1 MKTLLSCLIFSLLVS
16 IFAYVCMSNK
26 AENALWVVWVNP
38 IGIVLGFITAFQGV
52 LHSKKY
58 TGLLGLTQLSFWSL
72 YGFFTGLKVIAPPN
86 AVLQIFLITIISL
99 YLGASVAFFGLAFY
113 EIRWGAK
120 TKEPPAD

>member
-38 IGIVLGFITAFQGV
+38 VGIVIGFIAAFQGV

-58 TGLLGLTQLSFWSL
+58 IGLLGLTQLSFWSL
-72 YGFFTGLKVIAPPN
+72 YGFFTGMIAPPS
-86 AVLQIFLITIISL
+86 AVLQIFLITIITL
-99 YLGASVAFFGLAFY
+99 YLGASLVFFGLAFY